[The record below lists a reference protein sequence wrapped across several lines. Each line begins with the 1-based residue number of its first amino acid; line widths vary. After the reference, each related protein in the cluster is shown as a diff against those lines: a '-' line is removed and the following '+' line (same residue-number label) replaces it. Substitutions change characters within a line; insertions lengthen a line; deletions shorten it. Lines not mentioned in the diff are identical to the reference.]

1 MSVVCVYCGQDS
13 EDGWW
18 PEASSVPQLLARTG
32 HETGWSWKA
41 WNVSRL
47 IFKWRQLS
55 YIINHLIILFSYLHP
70 PLPEARTWSTN
81 WFFSDKRLSLPLP
94 SYNRAINLHLIA
106 QFHQFTKMSDGP
118 EIFAASYT
126 AIEGRKK
133 EVCVDEWRSCTC
145 NRRECTELWRKMSSW
160 VFAVY
165 TTSRK
170 SRTIFDVAQFPYPRH
185 TN

>member
-1 MSVVCVYCGQDS
+1 MSVVCVHCGQDS

-18 PEASSVPQLLARTG
+18 PEASLLLQLLARTG

-47 IFKWRQLS
+47 IFKWRRLS

-106 QFHQFTKMSDGP
+106 QFHQFTKMSDVP

-145 NRRECTELWRKMSSW
+145 NRRECTELWRKVSSC
-160 VFAVY
+160 VFAV
-165 TTSRK
+165 
-170 SRTIFDVAQFPYPRH
+170 
-185 TN
+185 